1 MTEEKKE
8 QFEEAEPVVVP
19 LTPPLS
25 WPQAQPTTEVKGG
38 IDKVTGTSKG
48 MTTETG
54 RFVEN

>member
-8 QFEEAEPVVVP
+8 QFETEEPIVVP

-25 WPQAQPTTEVKGG
+25 EPKAQPTVKVPGG
-38 IDKVTGTSKG
+38 IDKVTGTTRG

-54 RFVEN
+54 RFQTD